1 MNNGLPRR
9 IKNISLGMPATQRS
23 FSALND
29 TGVMTRDSFKE
40 YVVEGDKPLNT

>member
-1 MNNGLPRR
+1 MNDGLPRR